1 MKIVLASHNPG
12 KMKEMS
18 AILAA
23 FGVELVLQ
31 SDLGMH
37 IEVEE
42 TGTTFRENALLKA
55 QAVMKATRMPAISDD
70 SGLMVDALNGAPG
83 VYSARYGGPGL
94 DDPGRVRLLLENT
107 NLVVTRETILQVV
120 WGTDIS
126 VESRTVDMHIR
137 TLRKK
142 LGDAGRYIC
151 TVRKVGYKL
160 ADNEEGEEE

>member
-42 TGTTFRENALLKA
+42 T
-55 QAVMKATRMPAISDD
+55 
-70 SGLMVDALNGAPG
+70 
-83 VYSARYGGPGL
+83 
-94 DDPGRVRLLLENT
+94 
-107 NLVVTRETILQVV
+107 
-120 WGTDIS
+120 
-126 VESRTVDMHIR
+126 
-137 TLRKK
+137 
-142 LGDAGRYIC
+142 
-151 TVRKVGYKL
+151 
-160 ADNEEGEEE
+160 

>member
-42 TGTTFRENALLKA
+42 TGTTFRRKRTA
-55 QAVMKATRMPAISDD
+55 Q
-70 SGLMVDALNGAPG
+70 
-83 VYSARYGGPGL
+83 GPGC
-94 DDPGRVRLLLENT
+94 DEGHP
-107 NLVVTRETILQVV
+107 
-120 WGTDIS
+120 
-126 VESRTVDMHIR
+126 
-137 TLRKK
+137 
-142 LGDAGRYIC
+142 DAGYFR
-151 TVRKVGYKL
+151 
-160 ADNEEGEEE
+160 